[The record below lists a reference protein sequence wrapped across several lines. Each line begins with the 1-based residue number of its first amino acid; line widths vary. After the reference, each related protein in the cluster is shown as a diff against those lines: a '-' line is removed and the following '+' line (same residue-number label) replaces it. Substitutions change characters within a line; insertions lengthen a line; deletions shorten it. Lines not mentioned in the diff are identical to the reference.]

1 MSFERIYLQDCCGQ
15 WASRASDC
23 IMLIDDSFYKNVFLL
38 MQAVPASIESVKY
51 FRKGMFDKPNTAG
64 FIHISHYLLSV
75 HNAQRFRRMVA
86 WPIVQ
91 KTDEKKYRT
100 EIKAYLE
107 ILANNNLDMKFPPIL
122 ASHLLQAGGTKFLI
136 IMWKISEISL
146 RAYIDRNYETKLL
159 KAPNLGN
166 SNDVTQKYFG
176 NVNVKRDI
184 VISELCGKIK
194 RNSQSFENYM
204 KNESNELVK
213 LQTDIFEAKENM
225 EKYVHVAPVNSLIVN
240 RLTDPDDS
248 EIIDLWRTSIYHS
261 IKFLQQSNSNLKKLK
276 WLSNSLC
283 ILVSHLCVNSK
294 TFDGDHLPKVDTA
307 RVLLCLN
314 NIQRIHDG
322 LYTNDC
328 LVFHTLLAAFN
339 QILSQLQR
347 SLKIHMLS
355 DLSNSKAKIT
365 EYCETI
371 KSMEETFRK
380 RIEQV
385 SDMSC
390 CTESSFQGKSTR
402 NCTMETDLLYSM
414 SQKIFSA
421 SPKLDFSTDEWASDE
436 KLLERLCFSPIQGK
450 YKDLFK
456 RHARKLFNSPEQST
470 AQFQLNN
477 TMDNAR
483 WKSPRRQSLIS
494 KGTSPNL
501 VPVSPR
507 YSRLFSSSEFKRNH
521 FKASTPNRSETNE
534 TTKKS
539 NIKKP
544 STEAL
549 NIDAAMRNI
558 FDLSCKITNVVTSLY
573 KSE

>member
-1 MSFERIYLQDCCGQ
+1 
-15 WASRASDC
+15 
-23 IMLIDDSFYKNVFLL
+23 MLIDDSFYNNVFLL
-38 MQAVPASIESVKY
+38 MQAVPASFECVKY
-51 FRKGMFDKPNTAG
+51 FRKGMFDRPNTAG

-75 HNAQRFRRMVA
+75 HNARRFRRMVA

-107 ILANNNLDMKFPPIL
+107 ILASNNPDMKFPPIL

-146 RAYIDRNYETKLL
+146 RAYVERNYETKLL
-159 KAPNLGN
+159 KAPNLG
-166 SNDVTQKYFG
+166 SGNDVTRKYFS
-176 NVNVKRDI
+176 NINVKRDI
-184 VISELCGKIK
+184 FISEFCGEIK
-194 RNSQSFENYM
+194 RTSQSFENYM
-204 KNESNELVK
+204 KNESNDLAK
-213 LQTDIFEAKENM
+213 LQTDIFETEENM

-261 IKFLQQSNSNLKKLK
+261 IKFLRENSSNFKKLK

-294 TFDGDHLPKVDTA
+294 TFDGNDLPKVDTA

-314 NIQRIHDG
+314 NIQRIRNG

-328 LVFHTLLAAFN
+328 LVFHTLLAAFT
-339 QILSQLQR
+339 QILSQLQC
-347 SLKIHMLS
+347 SLRIDILS
-355 DLSNSKAKIT
+355 DFSNSEAKIT

-380 RIEQV
+380 HIDQV
-385 SDMSC
+385 SDISC
-390 CTESSFQGKSTR
+390 HTESSFQEKSTR
-402 NCTMETDLLYSM
+402 NCTMETDWLYSM
-414 SQKIFSA
+414 SQKIYSA
-421 SPKLDFSTDEWASDE
+421 SPKLDFSTNEWASEE
-436 KLLERLCFSPIQGK
+436 KLLERLRFSPMQGQYK
-450 YKDLFK
+450 YLFN
-456 RHARKLFNSPEQST
+456 RHARKLFNSPQQST
-470 AQFQLNN
+470 VQFQLNN
-477 TMDNAR
+477 TAENAS
-483 WKSPRRQSLIS
+483 WKSPRRQSLIP
-494 KGTSPNL
+494 KGKSPKS

-507 YSRLFSSSEFKRNH
+507 YSRLFSSSEFKRNL
-521 FKASTPNRSETNE
+521 FKDNNKASTPNPSETNKTPE
-534 TTKKS
+534 KS

-544 STEAL
+544 STDAL

-573 KSE
+573 ESESSSSSKL